1 MPGAWLMVTS
11 LQATGRRKR
20 DHKLRVQASSP
31 SLQAPESGNRD
42 RVESAQAP
50 GNRLQGHKYFFCAS
64 YERISGAGRTALS
77 WVLMEKSTLTQE

>member
-1 MPGAWLMVTS
+1 MSGAWLMVTS
-11 LQATGRRKR
+11 SQAEGRKPPS
-20 DHKLRVQASSP
+20 LRVRAQASSP

-50 GNRLQGHKYFFCAS
+50 GNRLQAHKYFFCAS

-77 WVLMEKSTLTQE
+77 WV